1 MYFSYGY
8 DLTHSLQRLHS
19 VAPEFHKRCSERL
32 IRAALETPGMYF
44 SYGYDLTH
52 SLQRLH
58 CTRAVARAGTRLFMR
73 GVDAQIVERGGEKS
87 SFVQTRGSIPLY
99 WSQYPNIKYKP
110 SMTLS
115 HEDHEALERGFRA
128 AVAAAALPNVRYEPF
143 DFHAECSGM
152 RYHRLQVL
160 IDRITH
166 EQVPTATERLRASE
180 GSGVFRTNCVDCL
193 DRTNVVQSLL
203 ARLQLTA
210 VLKLLAVVWADHA
223 DMISTQYSGTGA
235 LKTDFTRTGKRSH
248 MGLVRDG
255 INSLTRYY
263 MNNFS
268 DGFRQD
274 AIDLFLGKYSVCE
287 GEGNTFP
294 SVLLIAMSMFCAS
307 ATLPQKYTSEVLMYL
322 MFWGA
327 AVGATLTFIFR

>member
-1 MYFSYGY
+1 
-8 DLTHSLQRLHS
+8 
-19 VAPEFHKRCSERL
+19 
-32 IRAALETPGMYF
+32 
-44 SYGYDLTH
+44 
-52 SLQRLH
+52 
-58 CTRAVARAGTRLFMR
+58 
-73 GVDAQIVERGGEKS
+73 
-87 SFVQTRGSIPLY
+87 
-99 WSQYPNIKYKP
+99 
-110 SMTLS
+110 
-115 HEDHEALERGFRA
+115 EALERGFRA

-166 EQVPTATERLRASE
+166 EQ
-180 GSGVFRTNCVDCL
+180 SGVFRTNCVDCL

-210 VLKLLAVVWADHA
+210 VLKLLAV
-223 DMISTQYSGTGA
+223 YSGTGA

-268 DGFRQD
+268 DGFRQRRIQTGETKRTHMGLVRD
-274 AIDLFLGKYSVCE
+274 GINSLTRYYMNNFSDGFRQVRLNSYTRTGKRTHMGLVRDGINSLTRYYMNNFSDGFRQPLPLPLALPAII
-287 GEGNTFP
+287 P
-294 SVLLIAMSMFCAS
+294 
-307 ATLPQKYTSEVLMYL
+307 
-322 MFWGA
+322 
-327 AVGATLTFIFR
+327 